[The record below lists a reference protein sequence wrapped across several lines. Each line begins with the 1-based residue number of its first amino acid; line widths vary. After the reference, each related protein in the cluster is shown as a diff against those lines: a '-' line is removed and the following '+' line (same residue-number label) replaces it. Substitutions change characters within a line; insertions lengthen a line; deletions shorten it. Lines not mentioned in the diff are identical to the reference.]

1 MISGVNDMA
10 YEYYPDPRYNPM
22 IGRTMQQD
30 LNYINSFRPYQP
42 MEYQP
47 QNQFQQMNQQVP
59 QTALQAA
66 QTQNMNQPSNFTRT
80 QQNVFV
86 RAVTGREE
94 AIAAQIPLDGSIVTF
109 TDFAHDK
116 IYTKQLNMNDG
127 SAIFETYQK
136 VKVQGPQ
143 EEPKTEPVS
152 APMIDPNEYVKRTD
166 LNSLIAQMEE
176 NSRRMVEEA
185 IANLQQKPNVAE
197 PEQPAQAASSKSNTR
212 GGSKQ

>member
-1 MISGVNDMA
+1 
-10 YEYYPDPRYNPM
+10 
-22 IGRTMQQD
+22 
-30 LNYINSFRPYQP
+30 

-94 AIAAQIPLDGSIVTF
+94 AIAAQIPLDGSIVAF
-109 TDFAHDK
+109 TDFAHKK

-127 SAIFETYQK
+127 SAIFDTYEKVETGSK
-136 VKVQGPQ
+136 Q
-143 EEPKTEPVS
+143 EEPKTEPEFFS
-152 APMIDPNEYVKRTD
+152 IDPSEYVKRTEID
-166 LNSLIAQMEE
+166 SLRAQFEK
-176 NSRRMVEEA
+176 A
-185 IANLQQKPNVAE
+185 ISEMSEKLKQINVQEGE
-197 PEQPAQAASSKSNTR
+197 PQAVQSSAKSGTR
-212 GGSKQ
+212 GGNK

>member
-1 MISGVNDMA
+1 MA

-94 AIAAQIPLDGSIVTF
+94 AIAAQIPLDGSIVAF
-109 TDFAHDK
+109 TDFAHKK

-127 SAIFETYQK
+127 SAIFDTYEKVETGSK
-136 VKVQGPQ
+136 Q
-143 EEPKTEPVS
+143 EEPKTEPKFS
-152 APMIDPNEYVKRTD
+152 SIDPSEYVKRTEID
-166 LNSLIAQMEE
+166 SLRAQFEK
-176 NSRRMVEEA
+176 A
-185 IANLQQKPNVAE
+185 ITEMSEKLKQINVQEGE
-197 PEQPAQAASSKSNTR
+197 PQAVQSSAKSGTR
-212 GGSKQ
+212 GGNK

>member
-1 MISGVNDMA
+1 MA

-30 LNYINSFRPYQP
+30 LNYINSYRPYQP

-94 AIAAQIPLDGSIVTF
+94 AIAAQIPLDGSIVAF
-109 TDFAHDK
+109 TDFAHKK

-127 SAIFETYQK
+127 SAIFDTYEKVETGSK
-136 VKVQGPQ
+136 Q
-143 EEPKTEPVS
+143 EEPKTEPEFS
-152 APMIDPNEYVKRTD
+152 STDQSEYVRRTEID
-166 LNSLIAQMEE
+166 SLRARFEK
-176 NSRRMVEEA
+176 A
-185 IANLQQKPNVAE
+185 ISEMSEKLKQINVQEGE
-197 PEQPAQAASSKSNTR
+197 PQAVQSSAKSGTR
-212 GGSKQ
+212 GGNK

>member
-1 MISGVNDMA
+1 MA
-10 YEYYPDPRYNPM
+10 YEYYPHPRFSPM
-22 IGRTMQQD
+22 ATRTRPQD
-30 LNYINSFRPYQP
+30 MNYMNDFRPYQP

-47 QNQFQQMNQQVP
+47 QQRFQQMNQQAP
-59 QTALQAA
+59 QAQIQAP
-66 QTQNMNQPSNFTRT
+66 QTQNMNPAPNFTRP

-94 AIAAQIPLDGSIVTF
+94 AVAAQIPLDGSIVAF

-152 APMIDPNEYVKRTD
+152 APTIDLNEYVKRTD

-197 PEQPAQAASSKSNTR
+197 PEQVVQSTSSKSNTR
-212 GGSKQ
+212 GGSK

>member
-1 MISGVNDMA
+1 MNA
-10 YEYYPDPRYNPM
+10 
-22 IGRTMQQD
+22 
-30 LNYINSFRPYQP
+30 FRPYQP

-47 QNQFQQMNQQVP
+47 QNPVSADEP
-59 QTALQAA
+59 AS
-66 QTQNMNQPSNFTRT
+66 PSDGSTGRSDAEYEPTTNFTRP

-94 AIAAQIPLDGSIVTF
+94 AVAAQIPLDGSIVAF

>member
-1 MISGVNDMA
+1 MA
-10 YEYYPDPRYNPM
+10 YEYYPDPRFSPM
-22 IGRTMQQD
+22 ASRTMPQD
-30 LNYINSFRPYQP
+30 MNYMNDFRPYQP

-47 QNQFQQMNQQVP
+47 QQRFQQMNQQAP
-59 QTALQAA
+59 QAQIQAPQA
-66 QTQNMNQPSNFTRT
+66 QNMNQAPSFTRP

-94 AIAAQIPLDGSIVTF
+94 AVAAQIPLDGSIVAF

-136 VKVQGPQ
+136 VKAQEPQ
-143 EEPKTEPVS
+143 EKSKTEPVS
-152 APMIDPNEYVKRTD
+152 APTIDPNEYVKRTD

-185 IANLQQKPNVAE
+185 IANLQQKPSAAE

-212 GGSKQ
+212 GGNK

>member
-1 MISGVNDMA
+1 MA

-94 AIAAQIPLDGSIVTF
+94 AIAAQIPLDGSIVAF
-109 TDFAHDK
+109 TDFAHKK

-127 SAIFETYQK
+127 SAIFDTYEKVETGSK
-136 VKVQGPQ
+136 Q
-143 EEPKTEPVS
+143 EGPKTEPEFS
-152 APMIDPNEYVKRTD
+152 YIDPSEYVKRTEID
-166 LNSLIAQMEE
+166 SLRAQFEK
-176 NSRRMVEEA
+176 A
-185 IANLQQKPNVAE
+185 IAEMSEKLKQINVQEGE
-197 PEQPAQAASSKSNTR
+197 PQAVQSSAKSGTR
-212 GGSKQ
+212 GGNK

>member
-1 MISGVNDMA
+1 
-10 YEYYPDPRYNPM
+10 
-22 IGRTMQQD
+22 
-30 LNYINSFRPYQP
+30 

-94 AIAAQIPLDGSIVTF
+94 AIAAQIPLDGSIVAF
-109 TDFAHDK
+109 TDFAHKK

-127 SAIFETYQK
+127 SAIFDTYEKVETGSK
-136 VKVQGPQ
+136 Q
-143 EEPKTEPVS
+143 EEPKTEPEFS
-152 APMIDPNEYVKRTD
+152 SIDPSEYVKHTEID
-166 LNSLIAQMEE
+166 SLRAQFEK
-176 NSRRMVEEA
+176 A
-185 IANLQQKPNVAE
+185 IAEMSEKLKQINVQEGELQAVQ
-197 PEQPAQAASSKSNTR
+197 SSAKSGTR
-212 GGSKQ
+212 GGNK

>member
-1 MISGVNDMA
+1 MA
-10 YEYYPDPRYNPM
+10 YEYYPDPRFSPM
-22 IGRTMQQD
+22 ASRTMPQD
-30 LNYINSFRPYQP
+30 MSYMNAFRPYQP

-47 QNQFQQMNQQVP
+47 QQQFQQMNQQAP
-59 QTALQAA
+59 
-66 QTQNMNQPSNFTRT
+66 QTQNMSQAPNFTRP

-94 AIAAQIPLDGSIVTF
+94 AVAAQIPLDGSIVAF

-136 VKVQGPQ
+136 VKVQGSQ

-166 LNSLIAQMEE
+166 LSSLIAQMEE

-197 PEQPAQAASSKSNTR
+197 PEQVAQSTSSKSNAR
-212 GGSKQ
+212 GGSK

>member
-1 MISGVNDMA
+1 MA

-94 AIAAQIPLDGSIVTF
+94 AIAAQIPLDGSIVAF
-109 TDFAHDK
+109 TDFAHKK

-127 SAIFETYQK
+127 SAIFDTYEK
-136 VKVQGPQ
+136 VEMGSKQ
-143 EEPKTEPVS
+143 EEPKTES
-152 APMIDPNEYVKRTD
+152 EFSSIDPNEYVKRTEID
-166 LNSLIAQMEE
+166 SLRAQFEK
-176 NSRRMVEEA
+176 A
-185 IANLQQKPNVAE
+185 IAEMSEKLKQINVQEGE
-197 PEQPAQAASSKSNTR
+197 PQAVQSSAKSGTR
-212 GGSKQ
+212 GGNK

>member
-1 MISGVNDMA
+1 MA

-30 LNYINSFRPYQP
+30 LNYINSYRPYQP

-66 QTQNMNQPSNFTRT
+66 QTQNMNQPSNFTRP

-94 AIAAQIPLDGSIVTF
+94 AVAAQIPLDGSIVAF
-109 TDFAHDK
+109 TDFAHKK

-127 SAIFETYQK
+127 SAIFDTYEKVETVSK
-136 VKVQGPQ
+136 Q

-152 APMIDPNEYVKRTD
+152 SLAIDPNEYVKRTD

-176 NSRRMVEEA
+176 NSRKMVEEA
-185 IANLQQKPNVAE
+185 IANLQQKSSVEE
-197 PEQPAQAASSKSNTR
+197 PESPAQNTSSKSNTR
-212 GGSKQ
+212 GGNK

>member
-1 MISGVNDMA
+1 MA
-10 YEYYPDPRYNPM
+10 YEYYPDPRFSPM
-22 IGRTMQQD
+22 ASRTMPQD
-30 LNYINSFRPYQP
+30 MSYMNAFRPYQP

-47 QNQFQQMNQQVP
+47 QQQFQQMNQQAP
-59 QTALQAA
+59 QAQIQAP
-66 QTQNMNQPSNFTRT
+66 QTQNMNPAPNFTRP

-94 AIAAQIPLDGSIVTF
+94 AVAAQIPLDGSIVAF

-152 APMIDPNEYVKRTD
+152 APTIDPNEYVKRTD
-166 LNSLIAQMEE
+166 LNSFIAQMEE

-185 IANLQQKPNVAE
+185 IANLQQKPSVAE
-197 PEQPAQAASSKSNTR
+197 SEQPAQAASSKSNTR
-212 GGSKQ
+212 GGSK

>member
-1 MISGVNDMA
+1 MA

-30 LNYINSFRPYQP
+30 LNYINSYRPYQP

-94 AIAAQIPLDGSIVTF
+94 AIAAQIPLDGSIVAF
-109 TDFAHDK
+109 TDFAHKK

-127 SAIFETYQK
+127 SAIFDTYEKVETGSK
-136 VKVQGPQ
+136 Q
-143 EEPKTEPVS
+143 EEPKTEPEFF
-152 APMIDPNEYVKRTD
+152 PIDPSEYVKRTEID
-166 LNSLIAQMEE
+166 SLRAQFEK
-176 NSRRMVEEA
+176 A
-185 IANLQQKPNVAE
+185 IAEMSEKLKQINVQEGE
-197 PEQPAQAASSKSNTR
+197 PQAVQSSAKSGTR
-212 GGSKQ
+212 GGNK